1 MNMTT
6 TSTITNLEAWLDY
19 IPEKRKKYEE
29 LLKSLAPEI
38 ENAFDKFIDVEDIDG
53 TERISN
59 WLENNI
65 DLLPLD
71 KILKK
76 VKEKWRVYLEI
87 DRTKKDNTQDWTQT
101 VWPLL
106 PEENEF
112 LENSLLYKEKKIEQW
127 DVLTFLCFQK
137 DDENN
142 YKVSLKKVQRPS
154 QSSFINKEI
163 WLVYV
168 SDGDNI
174 DINTIKIAS

>member
-1 MNMTT
+1 MKMTIIIN
-6 TSTITNLEAWLDY
+6 SENWLDY

-29 LLKSLAPEI
+29 VLKNLAPEI
-38 ENAFDKFIDVEDIDG
+38 EKAFDKFIDVEDIDG
-53 TERISN
+53 SEKISN

-65 DLLPLD
+65 DLLPLE
-71 KILKK
+71 KILQR

-87 DRTKKDNTQDWTQT
+87 NRTKKDNTKDWTQT
-101 VWPLL
+101 VWHLL
-106 PEENEF
+106 PEEKEF
-112 LENSLLYKEKKIEQW
+112 LENSLLYKTNKIEQW
-127 DVLTFLCFQK
+127 DILTFLCFQK

-142 YKVSLKKVQRPS
+142 YKVSLKKVQRPI
-154 QSSFINKEI
+154 QSSLINKEI